1 MNRLILALA
10 FTPALFSTAA
20 LAQTVPDDVAKELW
34 CGSAFVAAFSNPPPG
49 VPSEQLALAQNYI
62 DQGNK
67 MIDDAGQ
74 KYLNAGFTEE
84 QLTKTKADLVTEV
97 TAAVNGNGSSAK
109 YSFDDC
115 RAVMPNPPPEVP
127 NAGGSSVPADTTS
140 SAPAD
145 TTSSAPADASS
156 SAQ

>member
-10 FTPALFSTAA
+10 LTPALFSTAA
-20 LAQTVPDDVAKELW
+20 FAQTVPDDVAKELW

-49 VPSEQLALAQNYI
+49 VPSEQLALAQQYI

-97 TAAVNGNGSSAK
+97 TAAVSGNGSSAK

>member
-97 TAAVNGNGSSAK
+97 TAAVSGNGSSAK

-115 RAVMPNPPPEVP
+115 RAVMPNPPPDVP

-145 TTSSAPADASS
+145 TASSAPADASS

>member
-34 CGSAFVAAFSNPPPG
+34 CGSAFVAAFSTPPPG

-67 MIDDAGQ
+67 MVDEAGQ

-97 TAAVNGNGSSAK
+97 TAAVSGNGSSAK

-115 RAVMPNPPPEVP
+115 RSVMPNPPPDVP
-127 NAGGSSVPADTTS
+127 NAGGSSVPAD

-145 TTSSAPADASS
+145 TTSSAPADTSS
-156 SAQ
+156 SSQ

>member
-62 DQGNK
+62 DQGTW
-67 MIDDAGQ
+67 DTSGGGQ
-74 KYLNAGFTEE
+74 GDSGYVDSGTWDTSNND
-84 QLTKTKADLVTEV
+84 Q
-97 TAAVNGNGSSAK
+97 SSWDN
-109 YSFDDC
+109 SGGDSGWD
-115 RAVMPNPPPEVP
+115 NSGG
-127 NAGGSSVPADTTS
+127 GGSTDDTF
-140 SAPAD
+140 
-145 TTSSAPADASS
+145 
-156 SAQ
+156 

>member
-67 MIDDAGQ
+67 MVDEAGQ

-84 QLTKTKADLVTEV
+84 ALTKAKTDLVTEV
-97 TAAVNGNGSSAK
+97 TAVVTGNGANAK
-109 YSFDDC
+109 YSFDEC
-115 RAVMPNPPPEVP
+115 
-127 NAGGSSVPADTTS
+127 NALLTG
-140 SAPAD
+140 APA
-145 TTSSAPADASS
+145 PASS
-156 SAQ
+156 SEAAPAPSSSAAQ

>member
-10 FTPALFSTAA
+10 LTPALFSTAA

-34 CGSAFVAAFSNPPPG
+34 CGTAFVTAFANPPPG
-49 VPSEQLALAQNYI
+49 VPSEQLALAQTYI

-97 TAAVNGNGSSAK
+97 TAAVSGNGSSAK

-115 RAVMPNPPPEVP
+115 RAVMPNPPPDVP
-127 NAGGSSVPADTTS
+127 NAGGSSVPADATS

>member
-1 MNRLILALA
+1 MPPAWLPLARSRRYALTSAASPQEPFPMNRLILALA

-74 KYLNAGFTEE
+74 KYLNA
-84 QLTKTKADLVTEV
+84 
-97 TAAVNGNGSSAK
+97 
-109 YSFDDC
+109 
-115 RAVMPNPPPEVP
+115 
-127 NAGGSSVPADTTS
+127 
-140 SAPAD
+140 
-145 TTSSAPADASS
+145 
-156 SAQ
+156 

>member
-67 MIDDAGQ
+67 MVDEAGQ

-84 QLTKTKADLVTEV
+84 QVTKVKTDLTADLTKIVTGKDESGKTV
-97 TAAVNGNGSSAK
+97 SEPPAAQPP
-109 YSFDDC
+109 YSFNDC
-115 RAVMPNPPPEVP
+115 LTLLQARL
-127 NAGGSSVPADTTS
+127 PAD
-140 SAPAD
+140 A
-145 TTSSAPADASS
+145 ASS
-156 SAQ
+156 SASQ